1 MKTNMKLWVLAALG
15 MVACVTASGQNAYKA
30 FDEGEKISYDAY
42 FNLGFIWVN
51 AARAEFS
58 VSNAT
63 CGKEKVWR
71 LEAAGKTVNTFEK
84 FYTVRDT
91 FTSFVNKETLTP
103 RYYVRAAHEG
113 EYWAEDRFT
122 FLSQSSKE
130 TSVKTS
136 CLRKRGTETKTFS
149 FDGEVNDMVT
159 AIYKLRNFPNYD
171 GLKVGDKVPF
181 TIVYDDEGQKYDLDV
196 RYAGRGTVKLK
207 NGQKFRCIKLVPK
220 VIKGKV
226 FESEDAMKIWMTD
239 DANHVPVY
247 IEAKIKVGYL
257 KAYYTG
263 SKNLKYP
270 LSSKVK

>member
-1 MKTNMKLWVLAALG
+1 MTMNVRLWMLSLVIA
-15 MVACVTASGQNAYKA
+15 MTSVASHAENLYKA
-30 FDEGEKISYDAY
+30 FDEGEKISYSAY

-51 AARAEFS
+51 AAQAEFS
-58 VSNAT
+58 VSNAS

-71 LEAAGKTVNTFEK
+71 LQAAGKTVNTFEK
-84 FYTVRDT
+84 FYTVKDT
-91 FTSFVNKETLTP
+91 FVSFVNRETLQP

-113 EYWAEDRFT
+113 DYWAEDRFT
-122 FLSQSSKE
+122 FLSQSDKE
-130 TSVKTS
+130 TTVKTS
-136 CLRKRGTETKTFS
+136 CLRRRGTETKTFT
-149 FDGEVNDMVT
+149 FEGEVNDLVT

-171 GLKVGDKVPF
+171 GLNVGDKVPF
-181 TIVYDDEGQKYDLDV
+181 TIVYDDEGRKYDLDV

-263 SKNLKYP
+263 AKNLKYP